1 MSSWDRLSSQ
11 EYVTGLPLSKL
22 VPELS
27 FPASIE
33 EIQVSALYG
42 LLTCNVEL
50 TLLFEPSI
58 SDRRAARGV
67 LNSLLEGTNATG
79 SIEERL
85 APCAMT
91 TELLGLSA
99 EECAAAMGQ
108 LQFVP
113 RALQQP
119 SGGINQRGTGRL
131 GPPAYWQPLDASGP
145 GAKSSSQ
152 LRASSAWADETGPHI
167 AHGKWSWPASDAR
180 CRRLQTFSLFGGTSK
195 TGGAL
200 RAHLISA
207 SAQWSLGVSTAGGV
221 APRAP
226 ESREVELR
234 VFPSVLLFRETVF
247 AAVSTGAAGSS
258 DGGGGALSWLPAG
271 FAPAPGLTA
280 RTHVDHSLFVES
292 RPVGGG
298 AAALGGG
305 LAELAELAV
314 ALERQLEGSG
324 FHLAVK
330 SYARFEQQEGRGC
343 TRWAALERLPSGAF
357 FDPHQLRR
365 LARRGGLGG
374 ASGGLVVG
382 EVELETPEADS
393 PQAVALVHGPIERSA
408 ATARGGGGEW
418 ELRSSVPVHL
428 RYGAPATGGHTHRPV
443 ELPPPLLFFCCQ
455 GGPEQAGERSRR
467 GGGEGGCPSL
477 DLIGHEWRAACTEPE
492 RIAYQADALPQQPAC
507 GEWRRVAV
515 LGDDKRSV
523 AVTLK
528 ARVPVGVLERS
539 DLVLVVTVA
548 SIGAATL
555 WLLWVLW
562 RAPTP
567 K

>member
-1 MSSWDRLSSQ
+1 MARQRRALS
-11 EYVTGLPLSKL
+11 
-22 VPELS
+22 
-27 FPASIE
+27 PAPD
-33 EIQVSALYG
+33 
-42 LLTCNVEL
+42 LLTL
-50 TLLFEPSI
+50 
-58 SDRRAARGV
+58 RRDV
-67 LNSLLEGTNATG
+67 
-79 SIEERL
+79 
-85 APCAMT
+85 
-91 TELLGLSA
+91 
-99 EECAAAMGQ
+99 Q
-108 LQFVP
+108 D
-113 RALQQP
+113 
-119 SGGINQRGTGRL
+119 
-131 GPPAYWQPLDASGP
+131 W
-145 GAKSSSQ
+145 
-152 LRASSAWADETGPHI
+152 W
-167 AHGKWSWPASDAR
+167 
-180 CRRLQTFSLFGGTSK
+180 
-195 TGGAL
+195 AL

-330 SYARFEQQEGRGC
+330 SYARFEQQEGC

-357 FDPHQLRR
+357 LTLISFGGSRVAAVSGRLAVWSPARLSSRRRRQTVRR
-365 LARRGGLGG
+365 LLPSCMDRSSGALPRRVAAA
-374 ASGGLVVG
+374 ASG
-382 EVELETPEADS
+382 
-393 PQAVALVHGPIERSA
+393 
-408 ATARGGGGEW
+408 
-418 ELRSSVPVHL
+418 ELRSSVLVHL

-548 SIGAATL
+548 SIGVATL

-562 RAPTP
+562 RAPDA
-567 K
+567 